1 MKLVRLPRL
10 ELGTNSLKGYCSTIE
25 LQSHFQYFKHFHQL
39 VKTLISLKLFKEPRQ
54 TTLYLLAVNNFFWL

>member
-1 MKLVRLPRL
+1 MKLVQLVRL
-10 ELGTNSLKGYCSTIE
+10 ELTTNRLKVYCATIAPQ
-25 LQSHFQYFKHFHQL
+25 LHFQYFNHFHQL